1 MSLPVSLWRMEGC
14 GALARLRS
22 LGMRPL
28 AGGLATALLVGG
40 VSYALIRWIAPVATR
55 LIG

>member
-1 MSLPVSLWRMEGC
+1 VLGFEPSPVSPILV
-14 GALARLRS
+14 AILI
-22 LGMRPL
+22 
-28 AGGLATALLVGG
+28 GLATAVLVGG